1 MNDKLLDIPRDRAS
15 AVYSETVKA
24 GTGWMHTVKKG
35 QILRIIDLCGNQSV
49 DMLLCNAHNPG
60 ERYNVNNTLAAQR
73 KALIELGTEI
83 RSNDDNVMFR
93 VVADTCGE
101 HDTLGSGCSAEG
113 NTIRYTD
120 RTRYMHSCRDTF
132 VRKFLETP
140 GMSKRDQTWNLNF
153 FTKVLL
159 DDSGHLEFADGI
171 SGAEKY
177 VDLLAEMDVLVLV
190 SNCAQLN
197 NPCNDYN
204 PTPVE
209 MIIWDQE
216 E

>member
-1 MNDKLLDIPRDRAS
+1 M
-15 AVYSETVKA
+15 
-24 GTGWMHTVKKG
+24 
-35 QILRIIDLCGNQSV
+35 
-49 DMLLCNAHNPG
+49 
-60 ERYNVNNTLAAQR
+60 NNTLAAQR

-83 RSNDDNVMFR
+83 RSNDDRVMLR

-113 NTIRYTD
+113 NVIRYTD

-140 GMSKRDQTWNLNF
+140 GMSKRDQTCNLNF

-159 DDSGHLEFADGI
+159 DGNGRLEFADGI
-171 SGAEKY
+171 SGAGKY
-177 VDLLAEMDVLVLV
+177 VDLLAEMDVTILV

-209 MIIWDQE
+209 MIIWDPQE
-216 E
+216 

>member
-1 MNDKLLDIPRDRAS
+1 MNPKLKAVERDPAEAVCS
-15 AVYSETVKA
+15 AVVKA

-49 DMLLCNAHNPG
+49 DMLLYNANNPA

-73 KALIELGTEI
+73 KALIELETEI

-132 VRKFLETP
+132 VRKFLEKP
-140 GMSKRDQTWNLNF
+140 GSEQARPDLQPEF
-153 FTKVLL
+153 FHESPARRQGA
-159 DDSGHLEFADGI
+159 SGIRRRHFRRRKICRPACGDGCSGSRLE
-171 SGAEKY
+171 
-177 VDLLAEMDVLVLV
+177 L
-190 SNCAQLN
+190 CA
-197 NPCNDYN
+197 
-204 PTPVE
+204 VE
-209 MIIWDQE
+209 QSLQ
-216 E
+216 